1 MSEDILDVD
10 SATAESYV
18 VVGFFT
24 PNYRPLAENLAK
36 DLAHTK
42 NPYHLIARDKGEATW
57 RNVVHWKPEIVL
69 QAMDLYPKSNIIL
82 LDVDS
87 SVRGSLSPAIDFSGD
102 VSARPK
108 LRLTNHIWPF
118 RKKTVLQIS
127 SRSMVFKPNER
138 VRTFLGDWRDELRT
152 ATYHQ
157 GGCEMAL
164 RFVIA
169 RSVGLA
175 FTPMDLRYC
184 GLETDKAPPDAVVV
198 HSSHSRHAGRN

>member
-1 MSEDILDVD
+1 VSEDIVDVT
-10 SATAESYV
+10 SATAEPYV
-18 VVGFFT
+18 TVGFFT
-24 PNYRPLAENLAK
+24 PNYRPLAEALAE
-36 DLAHTK
+36 DLALTK
-42 NPYHLIARDKGEATW
+42 NPYHLIARDKGDATW
-57 RNVVHWKPEIVL
+57 RNVVHWKPEIIL
-69 QAMDLYPKSNIIL
+69 EAMNLYPKSNIIL

-87 SVRGSLSPAIDFSGD
+87 SVRGSLRPIIDFAGD

-108 LRLTNHIWPF
+108 LMLTKHIWPF
-118 RKKTVLQIS
+118 RKKTVLHIS
-127 SRSMVFKPNER
+127 SRSMVFKPNDR
-138 VRTFLGDWRDELRT
+138 VRTFLADWRDELRT

-164 RFVIA
+164 RFVIT

-198 HSSHSRHAGRN
+198 HSSHSRHAGRK